1 MVSLRK
7 TRLRKCKPNELKSL
21 EHTTL
26 RSINTMA
33 KSQAMV
39 NVANLVKNSKTSK
52 MEDKRYRALNGS
64 DSALRK
70 GARLLFLSAE
80 VKEEP
85 RQFGQR
91 SFTSQFFWAI
101 DLDRKG
107 LVKVSRSGL
116 AGGMGYEELPEPGE
130 WKTSADGQWE
140 VLTPQADDPAIKT
153 RQNWGIRY
161 IAPGCFTQSGDTVKI
176 PRIFILEVEKIQ
188 WLASRNPLSMAAP
201 SVEREREELDRTFRP
216 YGACAW
222 YGQVKW
228 VAKEELAELVKE
240 LSKYMAIDL
249 AKDADLFSI

>member
-26 RSINTMA
+26 WSITRM
-33 KSQAMV
+33 KSQAVIRV
-39 NVANLVKNSKTSK
+39 NEIVSNSKTSK

-85 RQFGQR
+85 RQFGNR
-91 SFTSQFFWAI
+91 TFTSQFFWAI
-101 DLDRKG
+101 DLDRKE

-116 AGGMGYEELPEPGE
+116 AGGMGYEDLPEPGD

-140 VLTPQADDPAIKT
+140 VLTPNPKDPAIKT

-161 IAPGCFTQSGDTVKI
+161 VAPGCFTQSGDTVRI
-176 PRIFILEVEKIQ
+176 PRIFILEVERIQ
-188 WLASRNPLSMAAP
+188 WLASRNPISMTDP
-201 SVEREREELDRTFRP
+201 TREREELDKTFRP

-222 YGQVKW
+222 YGSIKW
-228 VAKEELAELVKE
+228 VAKEELAKLVKD
-240 LSKYMAIDL
+240 LAKYMDIDL
-249 AKDADLFSI
+249 AKDAALLNI

>member
-1 MVSLRK
+1 MVSLKK
-7 TRLRKCKPNELKSL
+7 TRLRKCKPNGLKSL

-26 RSINTMA
+26 RSTTAMKA
-33 KSQAMV
+33 QAVVRV
-39 NVANLVKNSKTSK
+39 NEIVSNSKTSK

-101 DLDRKG
+101 DLDRKE

-116 AGGMGYEELPEPGE
+116 AGGMGYEDLPAPGD

-140 VLTPQADDPAIKT
+140 VLTPDPEDPAVKT

-161 IAPGCFTQSGDTVKI
+161 VAPGCFAQSGDTVKI
-176 PRIFILEVEKIQ
+176 PRVFILEVEKIQ
-188 WLASRNPLSMAAP
+188 WLASRNPISMAAP
-201 SVEREREELDRTFRP
+201 VIEREREELDRTFRP

-228 VAKEELAELVKE
+228 VAKDELAELVKD
-240 LSKYMAIDL
+240 LAKYMAIDL
-249 AKDADLFSI
+249 VKDAALLSI

>member
-26 RSINTMA
+26 RSITRM
-33 KSQAMV
+33 KSQAIVRV
-39 NVANLVKNSKTSK
+39 NEIVKNSKTSK

-91 SFTSQFFWAI
+91 TFASQFFWAI
-101 DLDRKG
+101 DLDRRE

-116 AGGMGYEELPEPGE
+116 AGGMGYEGLPEPGE

-161 IAPGCFTQSGDTVKI
+161 IAPGCFAQSGDTVKI
-176 PRIFILEVEKIQ
+176 PRIFILEVERIQ
-188 WLASRNPLSMAAP
+188 WLASRNPISMSAP
-201 SVEREREELDRTFRP
+201 TLEKDREELDRTFRP

-228 VAKEELAELVKE
+228 VAKEELAELVNE
-240 LSKYMAIDL
+240 LSKYMSIDL
-249 AKDADLFSI
+249 AKDADLLSI